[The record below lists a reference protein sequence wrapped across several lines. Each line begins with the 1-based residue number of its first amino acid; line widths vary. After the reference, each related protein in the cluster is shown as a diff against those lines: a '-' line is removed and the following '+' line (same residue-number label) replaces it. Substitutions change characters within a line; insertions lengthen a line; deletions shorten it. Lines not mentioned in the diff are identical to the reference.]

1 MADLPE
7 EILAQKEHIEITLEN
22 LKDAEMRSD
31 KSVIELSAIATFIH
45 NFYNG
50 IENII
55 KQIYKI
61 KHLTFPKSEYWHK
74 ELVQKAVSHGI
85 ISASLAHRL
94 YDYLTFRHSFVHG
107 YGYMLEEEE
116 LKKLSD
122 NITDVWSTFLSE
134 IEQYFN
140 TDPAPHE
147 PGN

>member
-50 IENII
+50 IE
-55 KQIYKI
+55 
-61 KHLTFPKSEYWHK
+61 
-74 ELVQKAVSHGI
+74 
-85 ISASLAHRL
+85 
-94 YDYLTFRHSFVHG
+94 
-107 YGYMLEEEE
+107 
-116 LKKLSD
+116 
-122 NITDVWSTFLSE
+122 

-140 TDPAPHE
+140 TNPAPDE
-147 PGN
+147 PCH